1 MSDKKKSMLVV
12 KDIYKTFGTVQ
23 ALKGVSADIKE
34 GELVTFLG
42 PSGCGKTT
50 LLYGMMGL
58 SCATTLKVV
67 MIVAA
72 CLAILQYSSKWT
84 GLGITAKTGGA

>member
-1 MSDKKKSMLVV
+1 MSDKKSMLVV
-12 KDIYKTFGTVQ
+12 KDIYKTFGTVE

-58 SCATTLKVV
+58 SCAPTVKLVL
-67 MIVAA
+67 IVGA
-72 CLAILQYSSKWT
+72 CLAILQFSSKWT
-84 GLGITAKTGGA
+84 GLGITAKTGGAG

>member
-12 KDIYKTFGTVQ
+12 KDIHKTFGTVQ
-23 ALKGVSADIKE
+23 ALKSVSADLKE

-58 SCATTLKVV
+58 SGAATVKVV
-67 MIVAA
+67 LIVGA
-72 CLAILQYSSKWT
+72 CLAILQFSSKWT
-84 GLGITAKTGGA
+84 GLGITAGGGGA